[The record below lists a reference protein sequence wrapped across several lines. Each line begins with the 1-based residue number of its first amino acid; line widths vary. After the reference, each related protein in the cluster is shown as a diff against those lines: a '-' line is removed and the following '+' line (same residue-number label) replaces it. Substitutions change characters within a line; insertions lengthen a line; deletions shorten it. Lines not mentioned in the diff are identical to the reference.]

1 MDVIKGF
8 HDLIHVECIVRNG
21 NNVSADVIDEI
32 ETIRTMPVFETESNI
47 WQFGLDD
54 IAGKQQHQ
62 YVVHTN
68 KVYLQPLLRDQ
79 KRSKKNSTF
88 LPVSNFRTNRFYI
101 CRQFRYIV
109 YLISAAKWYHVV
121 TKYPWY

>member
-47 WQFGLDD
+47 WQFGLD

-79 KRSKKNSTF
+79 KRSKKTQPFYLF
-88 LPVSNFRTNRFYI
+88 LIFAQIDSIFADNLDILYI
-101 CRQFRYIV
+101 
-109 YLISAAKWYHVV
+109 
-121 TKYPWY
+121 

>member
-1 MDVIKGF
+1 
-8 HDLIHVECIVRNG
+8 
-21 NNVSADVIDEI
+21 VIDEI

-47 WQFGLDD
+47 WQFGLD

-79 KRSKKNSTF
+79 KRSKKTQPFYLF
-88 LPVSNFRTNRFYI
+88 LIFAQIDSIFADN
-101 CRQFRYIV
+101 
-109 YLISAAKWYHVV
+109 LD
-121 TKYPWY
+121 KYTQHESGHGIP